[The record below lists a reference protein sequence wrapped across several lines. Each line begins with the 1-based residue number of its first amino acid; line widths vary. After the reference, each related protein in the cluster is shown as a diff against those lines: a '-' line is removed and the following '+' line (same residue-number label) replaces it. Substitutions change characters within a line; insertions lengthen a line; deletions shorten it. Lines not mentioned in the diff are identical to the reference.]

1 MEKEL
6 CSQTEEALSEPA
18 GQETE
23 QKKKRLFGGKRPFR
37 GGIKKRWILLAVVV
51 VVAAAIGLRGCGGK
65 PVEQKSTYT
74 EEQASYRAIS
84 QVLSGSGTLAPANSY
99 TVTTLLQ
106 GEILSANFEE
116 GDTVEKD
123 TVLYEIDS
131 SDSATNVEKAQLS
144 LNQAQRS
151 YQSAVDGKYLTAQTS
166 GTVAELQVSVG
177 DQVTAGQ
184 VLATIRDSS
193 VLTLKVP
200 FPSDDAAKF
209 YVGQS
214 ATVTLDGSFETLQGT
229 VTAISGAD
237 QVLTGNRIVRQV
249 TIQVSNAGALTS
261 AQSATASIG
270 GVGSSDSGTLEYR
283 SESTISAT
291 ASGEVTAINVA
302 EGGSVSK
309 GQTVLTLGGDT
320 IDNQVESAAENV
332 RNAEISLEN
341 TQNQMDDYTITSPI
355 AGTIVDK
362 EYKAGDT
369 VETGKTLCTIYDL
382 SYLEVTLYIDE
393 LDISAVETGQ
403 KVLITADAVEGK
415 EYTGEITKVSVAGTT
430 TGGITTYPVTIRIDE
445 TDGLLPGMNVDAEII
460 VASAENALAIPSG
473 AVERGNKVLI
483 TADSPSAS
491 NATADTAPEGYV
503 YVEVTTGVSDDDYIE
518 ILSGLQ
524 EGDTVAYIK
533 VEAQGKDIY
542 EMMMTGDPAM
552 MGGAAEAPSGGGGMP
567 SGGPSGAAG
576 GGPQG

>member
-18 GQETE
+18 GQEAE

-552 MGGAAEAPSGGGGMP
+552 MGGAAEAPSGGGP
-567 SGGPSGAAG
+567 SVSAFSHLFSV
-576 GGPQG
+576 

>member
-23 QKKKRLFGGKRPFR
+23 QKKKRLFCGKRPFR